1 MLHDFVFTNGVL
13 YWPPDLLRPMIT
25 SFSAWKIHYDINE
38 SKMEVAIIF
47 WNFHSQLGFVV
58 KEVEDMREKEES
70 LKWACAER
78 SCRKGAKMSK
88 VSFRKKFYMAKTL
101 CYLCDEKLGNRC
113 SNICI
118 AYEQILQSWKL
129 LPNPEMFW

>member
-58 KEVEDMREKEES
+58 KEVKDVREKGES
-70 LKWACAER
+70 LKWACAKR
-78 SCRKGAKMSK
+78 LCRKGP
-88 VSFRKKFYMAKTL
+88 KTL
-101 CYLCDEKLGNRC
+101 CYLCEEEKDNC
-113 SNICI
+113 WNDVCI
-118 AYEQILQSWKL
+118 SMNESCKVESCYPIQKCCDRFRDRW
-129 LPNPEMFW
+129 